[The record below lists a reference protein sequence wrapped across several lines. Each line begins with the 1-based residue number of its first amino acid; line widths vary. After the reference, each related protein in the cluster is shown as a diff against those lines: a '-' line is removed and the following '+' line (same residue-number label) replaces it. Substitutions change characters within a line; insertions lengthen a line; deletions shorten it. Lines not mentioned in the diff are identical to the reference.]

1 MQDLTAY
8 MQDTI
13 AVLQATAGEGLESAM
28 RAAIEAVVV
37 ALEQGHPV
45 LIAGNGGSASDAMH
59 IAGELVGRYKR
70 ERRGLNAIAL
80 SANPAVLTAWA
91 NDYDYETIFSRQVEA
106 HGRAGGVFLGIST
119 SGNSKN
125 ILAALLAAKDIGMTT
140 IGMTGAGGGK
150 MAGLCDIVLEAQSN
164 DTPHIQEAHICLY
177 HYLCDKI
184 EARLAN

>member
-13 AVLQATAGEGLESAM
+13 AVLRATAGEGLEKAM

-70 ERRGLNAIAL
+70 ERRGLNVIAL
-80 SANPAVLTAWA
+80 SANPAVLTAGP
-91 NDYDYETIFSRQVEA
+91 TI
-106 HGRAGGVFLGIST
+106 
-119 SGNSKN
+119 
-125 ILAALLAAKDIGMTT
+125 T
-140 IGMTGAGGGK
+140 ITRRFF
-150 MAGLCDIVLEAQSN
+150 
-164 DTPHIQEAHICLY
+164 P
-177 HYLCDKI
+177 
-184 EARLAN
+184 ARLRRMAAPGAFSWVFRLAEIQKISLQHLPPQRISA